1 MDDVYDL
8 VVIGVMSR
16 SLPPRVV
23 TGATPRRERR
33 SSPIAASIST
43 RERSAIETSEGG
55 MIVKADDTQLKEG
68 GYSCD
73 SLLT

>member
-23 TGATPRRERR
+23 TGQHQEEKGEVHR
-33 SSPIAASIST
+33 
-43 RERSAIETSEGG
+43 
-55 MIVKADDTQLKEG
+55 
-68 GYSCD
+68 
-73 SLLT
+73 

>member
-23 TGATPRRERR
+23 IGQR
-33 SSPIAASIST
+33 
-43 RERSAIETSEGG
+43 
-55 MIVKADDTQLKEG
+55 QKEKG
-68 GYSCD
+68 EVHR
-73 SLLT
+73 